1 MAPPT
6 PTPGKG
12 PELLTPFCLL
22 GAVGPGASGCPTEQH
37 GGLGLSPLARAPACA
52 VLSLWPAWL
61 SETLSPALGEGPQV
75 FCWGCP
81 EPDQAPSAPTPPVAS
96 AMGPPAMRS
105 IPWQLAIL
113 LSIMLCLSIM
123 LSQSHTPIPFTSP
136 CGKTTK
142 GHGDP
147 SEHKVCAASWERGKL
162 RQPGADANLPRR
174 KMPLGAQLA
183 LQIPRAVPASSS
195 TLAQLPAA
203 PGPTSQPPHPLPQGL
218 GSTACGSARQ
228 PAPAQR
234 AAAPGLLAL
243 PGR

>member
-1 MAPPT
+1 
-6 PTPGKG
+6 
-12 PELLTPFCLL
+12 
-22 GAVGPGASGCPTEQH
+22 
-37 GGLGLSPLARAPACA
+37 
-52 VLSLWPAWL
+52 
-61 SETLSPALGEGPQV
+61 
-75 FCWGCP
+75 
-81 EPDQAPSAPTPPVAS
+81 
-96 AMGPPAMRS
+96 MRS